1 MRNKC
6 CVSFKSSNSWLE
18 FLSISQARE
27 DINLDLDEPTLD
39 YQCEKQP
46 LKVHNESPGA
56 VDFISELSKG
66 RFSVTANI
74 SHAGGKAS
82 TCKVFDKSNPEG
94 EEASK
99 REMKNLKTLRH
110 ERLVSIVVKVAY
122 KYLII
127 YDTTELRI

>member
-1 MRNKC
+1 MF
-6 CVSFKSSNSWLE
+6 SLI
-18 FLSISQARE
+18 LQARE
-27 DINLDLDEPTLD
+27 DINLDLDEPILD

-46 LKVHNESPGA
+46 LKVHNESPGS

-110 ERLVSIVVKVAY
+110 ERLVSNQTLKYNHSNPIQTMKIVETNKP
-122 KYLII
+122 
-127 YDTTELRI
+127 

>member
-1 MRNKC
+1 MF
-6 CVSFKSSNSWLE
+6 SLI
-18 FLSISQARE
+18 LQARE
-27 DINLDLDEPTLD
+27 DINLDLDEPILD

-66 RFSVTANI
+66 RFSVTANV
-74 SHAGGKAS
+74 SHAGGKAT

-110 ERLVSIVVKVAY
+110 ERLVSKVVIVVNAAVY
-122 KYLII
+122 PFDPIVG
-127 YDTTELRI
+127 